1 MSKKVFLIAG
11 EASGDVLGGPLME
24 ALRSADPSV
33 QFTGIG
39 GEQMKK
45 AGLESLMPMEE
56 LCVMGV
62 FEVLEHLPRLL
73 KLIKAVAIEIET
85 VNPDVVVTIDLPD
98 FNFRVAKLLKKRG
111 KCNAKLVH
119 YVAPTV
125 WAWRPGRAKK
135 ISVFLD
141 GIMCLFPFEPEYFT
155 PHGLSAEYVGHPL
168 ANRILDE
175 ASGAAFRAEHGI
187 ADGVKL
193 VTVMFGSRKSEF
205 KAHASIFAQAIEYI
219 QEQEPDVQFI
229 VPTLPHLHY
238 EVLEVMSALPV
249 PSYVLLED
257 DAKWAGVMASDA
269 AMAVS
274 GTAALELAYAGL
286 PHVIGYKA
294 GFGTWV
300 LLKLLVKSKFAH
312 LANIILG
319 RDTAIVPELL
329 QFNCTPEKLAGGV
342 LTLLKGVAAAAEQ
355 KAAFAEVR
363 EKLSTGDVSASDK
376 AARFVL
382 ANKRL

>member
-1 MSKKVFLIAG
+1 MMSSKNVFLIAG

-24 ALRSADPSV
+24 ALRVTDPDV
-33 QFTGIG
+33 QFAGVG

-45 AGLESLMPMEE
+45 AGLQSLMPMEE

-73 KLIKAVAIEIET
+73 RLIKAVVVEIEA
-85 VNPDVVVTIDLPD
+85 VNPDVVVMIDLPD

-111 KCNAKLVH
+111 KCDAKLVH

-135 ISVFLD
+135 ISKFLD
-141 GIMCLFPFEPEYFT
+141 GLMCLFPFEPEYFT
-155 PHGLSAEYVGHPL
+155 PHGLKAEYVGHPL
-168 ANRILDE
+168 ASRALNTE
-175 ASGAAFRAEHGI
+175 SGKAFRAANSI
-187 ADGVKL
+187 ADDVKL
-193 VTVMFGSRKSEF
+193 VTVMLGSRKSEF
-205 KAHASIFAQAIEYI
+205 KVHAPIFAQAIKYI
-219 QEQEPDVQFI
+219 QEQEPNVQF
-229 VPTLPHLHY
+229 VMPTLPHLHF
-238 EVLEVMSALPV
+238 EVLEVMSQLSV

-257 DAKWAGVMASDA
+257 EAKWAGVMASDA

-286 PHVIGYKA
+286 PHVVAYKA
-294 GFGTWV
+294 GFATWV

-329 QFNCTPEKLAGGV
+329 QFNCTPEKIARGV
-342 LTLLKGVAAAAEQ
+342 LTVLRDDAVADVQ
-355 KAAFAEVR
+355 RIAFEEVR
-363 EKLSTGDVSASDK
+363 AQLSTGDVTASER

-382 ANKRL
+382 SV